1 MYYERGGS
9 DGSDRSH
16 KYLNCM
22 LPIFW
27 GYSFVGLQFCRATVL
42 WGYSLVGYS
51 AVYVRKVETI
61 SRPVILKSI
70 AQTRVVNLCL
80 GDQ

>member
-1 MYYERGGS
+1 MCYEGGGS

-27 GYSFVGLQFCRATVL
+27 GYSFVGLQFCGAIVL
-42 WGYSLVGYS
+42 WAYS
-51 AVYVRKVETI
+51 AVHVRKVETI

-80 GDQ
+80 GAQ